1 MAVWI
6 FFLCSPD
13 RPKQPRI
20 EYPFYRCLYPMISG
34 TMSRGLTDLKK
45 YCHDNPHVHIR
56 SGALVDL
63 GLNLDAAIHFQRVVK
78 MVLHRIVCIGN
89 FYHWGVQIWVNDSSN
104 VSNNNLYP

>member
-1 MAVWI
+1 
-6 FFLCSPD
+6 
-13 RPKQPRI
+13 
-20 EYPFYRCLYPMISG
+20 MISG

-89 FYHWGVQIWVNDSSN
+89 FYHWGVQTWVNDSSN